1 MAKRPK
7 VTQVVNQAGETLV
20 VGDRVKTIPATT
32 WPLCEID
39 YPRTGKILRIG
50 YKYVSF
56 RSDGGELLLFG
67 VKQHD
72 DGIWRTDR
80 LEKLPE

>member
-7 VTQVVNQAGETLV
+7 VTQVVNQDGETLV
-20 VGDRVKTIPATT
+20 VGDRAKTIPATT

-39 YPRTGKILRIG
+39 YSRTGKILRIG
-50 YKYVSF
+50 YKYISF
-56 RSDGGELLLFG
+56 RSDAGELLLFG
-67 VKQHD
+67 VRLTD
-72 DGIWRTDR
+72 DGIWRTSR